1 MRKTLLASTVAI
13 SGLAACATPGIDYE
27 TRIMPASLAA
37 AETRTVQVERFR
49 GPAGGWFADRFS
61 SMLANATLDGEPW
74 FQLADFRYGGPGDG
88 PAGTYTGHIDI
99 VDYSVTE
106 YTQTVS
112 KCTEWDGLFDCETRE
127 DVEELCVSESVSVS
141 VTPRLIDAD
150 TGQIVFSNTYG
161 GDAGRD
167 VCDEDHY
174 YSGGGFLGLSAGTPP
189 RDLIREALSET
200 LRPIRNDIAPRNATV
215 RAKFVREA
223 YNPVVKADPRF
234 EQAVKAGTRDPF
246 AACETWTAMAA
257 QYPEAPA
264 VIHNMGACAEAS
276 HDFEAAHGLY
286 AQAAELSV
294 KYGDDG
300 KTAPKAFV
308 QSLRRLSD
316 QRFGL
321 ELIEELTGEYDEP
334 PLAPEEAAT
343 TRALEP
349 DEAGS

>member
-1 MRKTLLASTVAI
+1 MCRALLASTVAI

-27 TRIMPASLAA
+27 TRIMPANLAA
-37 AETRTVQVERFR
+37 AETRTVQVDRFR
-49 GPAGGWFADRFS
+49 GPAGGWYADRFA

-74 FQLADFRYGGPGDG
+74 FRLADFRYGGPGEG

-99 VDYSVTE
+99 DDYSVSE

-127 DVEELCVSESVSVS
+127 DVEELCISESVSVS

-150 TGQIVFSNTYG
+150 TGQIMFSKSYG
-161 GDAGRD
+161 GEAGRD

-174 YSGGGFLGLSAGTPP
+174 HGFGGLFGSGRGAPP
-189 RDLIREALSET
+189 PELVREALLET

-223 YNPVVKADPRF
+223 YDPMVKADPRF

-246 AACETWTAMAA
+246 AACDTWTAMAA
-257 QYPEAPA
+257 QYPQAPA

-286 AQAAELSV
+286 AQAAELAV
-294 KYGDDG
+294 KYGEG
-300 KTAPKAFV
+300 GTSAPKAFV

-316 QRFGL
+316 HRFGL
-321 ELIEELTGEYDEP
+321 ELIEDLTGERDYLPVTPEGESVTRP
-334 PLAPEEAAT
+334 PQ
-343 TRALEP
+343 P